1 MYQPIALE
9 IYRNILRRKLHRDVE
24 IRPAGFFIQPNLF
37 WFVAVRRGLISDK
50 NIPEQFGIVLI
61 MSPRAKRNFDPFV
74 LLQDSSF
81 LVKKLVTDLLRLKQ
95 KHSDGYYEEHKC
107 VWFYQVFPMPILFTT
122 LSMDLLL

>member
-37 WFVAVRRGLISDK
+37 WFVAVRRSLISDK

-107 VWFYQVFPMPILFTT
+107 VWFYQVFPMPSLFTT